1 MEYCLNINTNILKKY
16 ITINIG
22 QYNYTFLDNIKLILY
37 NYDIYYDIINTYEEF
52 KLKNIYNFIYNRILI
67 LNKLYDIN
75 NLEKI
80 NIELY
85 ISKEKFNDL
94 LLNYINNDIIKSIIV
109 INSIQQYYKPLRI
122 LKTLAKSID
131 IFIKELYINMSI
143 INFEFDLFI

>member
-16 ITINIG
+16 ITINMG

-75 NLEKI
+75 NLEKK

-109 INSIQQYYKPLRI
+109 INSIQQYYKPLRNI
-122 LKTLAKSID
+122 
-131 IFIKELYINMSI
+131 
-143 INFEFDLFI
+143 